1 MLGPLGRILCPPDK
15 GQVEGEAGRAP
26 KARKRELNGKKKKP
40 HTQRMVSSSSRPPSN
55 PHDSKFYNI
64 KFKDKILL

>member
-26 KARKRELNGKKKKP
+26 KARKRELNGKKKRSHTPSEWSVRPRDP
-40 HTQRMVSSSSRPPSN
+40 HRIHTTLN
-55 PHDSKFYNI
+55 FTI
-64 KFKDKILL
+64 